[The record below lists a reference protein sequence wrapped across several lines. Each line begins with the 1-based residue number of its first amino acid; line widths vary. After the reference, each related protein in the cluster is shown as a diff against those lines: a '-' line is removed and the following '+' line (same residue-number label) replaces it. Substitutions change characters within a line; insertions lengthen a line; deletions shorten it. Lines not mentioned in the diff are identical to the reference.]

1 MYRKQLLYEQNMEYP
16 VLVVISTH
24 AVVAIVVIIIQ
35 CVLCV
40 CVLNFFC
47 IFWWSVKMSD
57 WITRIR
63 NGIEIWRRCTRT
75 KHIGEMR
82 SNEDFRLDAF

>member
-1 MYRKQLLYEQNMEYP
+1 MYIKQLLYEQNMEYP

-40 CVLNFFC
+40 YVGVFFSLSLYILVIRQNVRLNYE
-47 IFWWSVKMSD
+47 
-57 WITRIR
+57 
-63 NGIEIWRRCTRT
+63 N
-75 KHIGEMR
+75 
-82 SNEDFRLDAF
+82 

>member
-40 CVLNFFC
+40 CVEFFLYFLVIRQNVRLNYE
-47 IFWWSVKMSD
+47 
-57 WITRIR
+57 
-63 NGIEIWRRCTRT
+63 N
-75 KHIGEMR
+75 
-82 SNEDFRLDAF
+82 